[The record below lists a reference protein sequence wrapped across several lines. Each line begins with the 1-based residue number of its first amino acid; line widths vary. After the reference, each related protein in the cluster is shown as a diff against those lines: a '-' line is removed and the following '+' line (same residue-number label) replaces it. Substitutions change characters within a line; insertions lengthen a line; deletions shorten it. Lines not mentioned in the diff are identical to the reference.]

1 MRPSNMR
8 VRLRLFGPLKDTSAA
23 EDVSRDLAEGQT
35 VSALIASL
43 RREGLLP
50 EKLLLASAVAVNH
63 IYAKPTQI
71 LQDGDEVAIIP
82 PVSGGRL

>member
-1 MRPSNMR
+1 MQ

-23 EDVSRDLAEGQT
+23 DDVPRVLEEGQT
-35 VSALIASL
+35 VSDLIASL
-43 RREGLLP
+43 RGEEVLP

-63 IYAKPTQI
+63 VYAKPTQI

-82 PVSGGRL
+82 PVSGGCL